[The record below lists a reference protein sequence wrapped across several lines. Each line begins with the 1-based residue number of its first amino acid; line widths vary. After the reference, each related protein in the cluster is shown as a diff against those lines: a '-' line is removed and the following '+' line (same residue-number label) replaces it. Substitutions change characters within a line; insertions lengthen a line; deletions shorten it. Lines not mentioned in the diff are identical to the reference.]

1 MKSKDY
7 LIRCCYRKE
16 TQRKVIIPVIA
27 IAYTTENGSGEIIFE
42 FRWWN
47 IAIKISIRDGLI

>member
-16 TQRKVIIPVIA
+16 IQRRVILPVIA

-47 IAIKISIRDGLI
+47 IAIKISIRDGLV